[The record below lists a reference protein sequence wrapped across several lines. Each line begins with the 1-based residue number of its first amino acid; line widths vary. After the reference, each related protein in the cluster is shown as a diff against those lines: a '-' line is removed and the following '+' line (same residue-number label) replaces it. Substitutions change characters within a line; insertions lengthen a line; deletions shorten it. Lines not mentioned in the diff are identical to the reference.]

1 MKDVSRLPQR
11 GASEQPAPDL
21 QATISRVYDV
31 ALDPAR
37 LEHLLDHW
45 EDTLAPL
52 RENVGLNAHLLLDDA
67 EFQEHFERAS
77 AFLDRLGQE
86 SRSPVEDYEAILAP
100 LGKTAGFVLGSAG
113 QVLALNAAAREG
125 LGLRLGDRV
134 EDLPLPDVDG
144 RALQESLVGLISSHG
159 PGAAMLRLQGLRDG
173 QVLVLRLQRCKG
185 PGGKTLVLA
194 ATSLLHWPAGFETLL
209 RDAFELTSAETDII
223 AALVKGLSLAE
234 IAAQRG
240 RSLNTVRVQ
249 MRAILMKTETH
260 SQVELLRL
268 VMSMMDMADL
278 TARANPGPR
287 QVSRGEGRLPERAYH
302 SLTTFDGRR
311 LDYLMLGDEAGRSVL
326 YMPTDYALLRWPA
339 SMEAEAAARGMR
351 VIVPVRAGYGYS
363 DPLPQRQDY
372 DAALVRDVLQILDEL
387 NVESC
392 PVISFGSDSFY
403 AVQLARANPA
413 RFTAIIACAGVLPIT
428 RREQIE
434 RMDKWYRFIIAGAR
448 YTPHLLPFMVK
459 AGFAL
464 ARRIGKRGFI
474 HAIYGKSDAD
484 LKTFEQAEVF
494 DAMVIGSEAALT
506 DTFSAHDAFTRQI
519 LGRQN
524 TDWSEDVA
532 RLSGQLPVFFL
543 HGVQDPQV
551 PVATLNEFRAEHEWI
566 DFRLYPDCGQ
576 LVLFAKWRDV
586 LDLAERFLP
595 QSVPHSPNG
604 V

>member
-1 MKDVSRLPQR
+1 
-11 GASEQPAPDL
+11 
-21 QATISRVYDV
+21 
-31 ALDPAR
+31 
-37 LEHLLDHW
+37 
-45 EDTLAPL
+45 
-52 RENVGLNAHLLLDDA
+52 
-67 EFQEHFERAS
+67 
-77 AFLDRLGQE
+77 
-86 SRSPVEDYEAILAP
+86 
-100 LGKTAGFVLGSAG
+100 
-113 QVLALNAAAREG
+113 
-125 LGLRLGDRV
+125 
-134 EDLPLPDVDG
+134 
-144 RALQESLVGLISSHG
+144 
-159 PGAAMLRLQGLRDG
+159 
-173 QVLVLRLQRCKG
+173 
-185 PGGKTLVLA
+185 
-194 ATSLLHWPAGFETLL
+194 
-209 RDAFELTSAETDII
+209 
-223 AALVKGLSLAE
+223 
-234 IAAQRG
+234 
-240 RSLNTVRVQ
+240 
-249 MRAILMKTETH
+249 
-260 SQVELLRL
+260 
-268 VMSMMDMADL
+268 
-278 TARANPGPR
+278 
-287 QVSRGEGRLPERAYH
+287 
-302 SLTTFDGRR
+302 
-311 LDYLMLGDEAGRSVL
+311 
-326 YMPTDYALLRWPA
+326 
-339 SMEAEAAARGMR
+339 MEADAAARGMR

-434 RMDKWYRFIIAGAR
+434 RMDKWYRFIIAGVR
-448 YTPHLLPFMVK
+448 YTPHLVPFMVK